1 MKATGATP
9 ADQARSLGLV
19 VGGTIEGREHDHTAR
34 LQLLWIGEDVAV
46 WRYWSKLDGWQQAKH
61 CGEVTDWNLSYR
73 DWVKVEASDGPA

>member
-19 VGGTIEGREHDHTAR
+19 VGDTIEGREHDHTAR

-46 WRYWSKLDGWQQAKH
+46 WRYWSKLDGARAMW
-61 CGEVTDWNLSYR
+61 CRGETADWNLSYR
-73 DWVKVEASDGPA
+73 DWTKVEVRDGSA